1 MYSFYRILQTEPLQH
16 NKRGFTGHWMNPTA
30 FPASFAQQRL
40 WFLDQLE
47 PGTAA
52 YNLVRVF
59 RVVGPLN
66 LGTLSRAF
74 ETVLLRHAS
83 LRTVFESVDGNPRQ
97 VVLPDAKVHIA
108 VLDLSGLP
116 SDRAEAEALQIAREE
131 GKKPLHLGEGPLI
144 RAVLIRTGEETHI
157 LVLVMHHIIT
167 DGWSISILFR
177 ELTQSYADL
186 SNSHV
191 PNLPPLSIQ
200 YGEYSEWQRQNMSGE
215 VLANEL
221 RHWRKKLEG
230 AQTVLDLPTDYP
242 RPSTHSWRGATEK
255 IVLARSTLAKMKSI
269 GQVESSTL
277 FMVSLAAFQILL
289 WRYTRQESILVGTP
303 IAARNDLE
311 IENMIGLFV
320 NTLVFRADFGQRDL
334 TFRDQI
340 RQVRAFALEAY
351 AHQDV
356 PFERLVEA
364 LVPQRSLDTHPLF
377 QVMFTFQNIP
387 KQIFEIPGLRITEL
401 PFDAGIAK
409 FDLSVDVWEE
419 GEFHCQFEYNTDL
432 FERSTIERMLGHF
445 QELLESAVESPDTP
459 IAELSLMSAE
469 ERRQVVGE
477 WNQTA
482 QDYPRELTIQEAF
495 EQQVERTAHATALI
509 HAGQRWSYAQLN
521 GDANRLGRW
530 LAQQGIG
537 QDSRVGICLERS
549 ADTVVALLATLKT
562 GATYVPLDPAFPVE
576 RLQFMIEDAALACV
590 ITHASLRDRLPRNT
604 QKILVM
610 DGEGGWR
617 REASGNLGVATSS
630 SQVAYVIYTSG
641 STGNPKGVQ
650 GTHRAAINRF
660 AWMWKKYP
668 FQPGEVCCQKTN
680 LGFVD
685 SIWEIFG
692 PLLAGVPSVLIA
704 EEAVRDP
711 ELLVQEL
718 AREHVSRMV
727 LVPSLLRALLE
738 YAPNLQERVPE
749 LTLWSCSGEILP
761 VELAGKFRQVFPQAR
776 LLNIYGSSE
785 VAADVTCHEV
795 GECDLIASSVAI
807 GRPISN
813 AQIYLL
819 DEHGHPV
826 PAGVRGEIY
835 VGGEGLARGYLN
847 RAELTAER
855 FVANAL
861 APEQSARLYRTGDVG
876 RYRGNG
882 DLEYVGRVDQQV
894 KLRGQR
900 IELGEIETVLAR
912 HGAVRQAVVAVTG
925 TGEQQKLSAY
935 LVMKEGVEVPKAGE
949 LRQQLRAKLPEAMV
963 PTSYWQIERMP
974 LLPSGKVNRAELAGA
989 GGVLLGDEQEQVGP
1003 RNEVEA
1009 KLAEIWRELLKVE
1022 QVGMEQNFFE
1032 LGGHSLLVLQ
1042 LTARIRRS
1050 LEVELPVRSVF
1061 EAPTIAGL
1069 AMEVDKAR
1077 ALGLKPRPPIV
1088 QPRLRTP
1095 IEQPT
1100 DDALLLQL
1108 EELTAEEA
1116 TNLLKTMLDEKG
1128 SLKFD
1133 LSRLHPPA

>member
-1 MYSFYRILQTEPLQH
+1 
-16 NKRGFTGHWMNPTA
+16 MNPA
-30 FPASFAQQRL
+30 VFPASFAQQRL

-52 YNLVRVF
+52 YNLARVF
-59 RVVGPLN
+59 RIEGPLD
-66 LGTLSRAF
+66 LSVLTRAF
-74 ETVLLRHAS
+74 ETVVLRHAS
-83 LRTVFESVDGNPRQ
+83 LRTVFESVDGAPRQ
-97 VVLPDAKVHIA
+97 VILPDANVQIA
-108 VLDLSGLP
+108 LMDLSGLP
-116 SDRAEAEALQIAREE
+116 ADQREAEALQIAADE
-131 GKKPLHLGEGPLI
+131 GKKPFHLSEGPLL
-144 RAVLIRTGEETHI
+144 RAVLIRTGEEKHV

-177 ELTQSYADL
+177 ELTQCYADL
-186 SNSHV
+186 SNNRI

-200 YGEYSEWQRQNMSGE
+200 YADYAEWQRQNLSGALLTDE
-215 VLANEL
+215 V

-230 AQTVLDLPTDYP
+230 AQTLLDLPTDYP
-242 RPSTHSWRGATEK
+242 RPSTHTWRGATED
-255 IVLARSTLAKMKSI
+255 ITVAHSTLAKMKSI
-269 GQVESSTL
+269 GQSESSTL
-277 FMVSLAAFQILL
+277 FMVSLATFQALL
-289 WRYTRQESILVGTP
+289 WRYTRQESILIGTP
-303 IAARNDLE
+303 VAARNDVE
-311 IENMIGLFV
+311 IENLVGLFV
-320 NTLVFRADFGQRDL
+320 NTLVFRGDFGKRDL
-334 TFRDQI
+334 TFRDLV

-364 LVPQRSLDTHPLF
+364 IVPQRSVDTHPLF

-387 KQIFEIPGLRITEL
+387 KQVFEIPGLRITEL

-409 FDLSVDVWEE
+409 FDLSVEVWDD
-419 GEFHCQFEYNTDL
+419 GEFHCRFEYNTDL
-432 FERSTIERMLGHF
+432 FERATIATMAGHF
-445 QELLESAVESPDTP
+445 RQLMESAVASPDAP
-459 IAELSLMSAE
+459 IAKLSLMSAE
-469 ERRQVVGE
+469 EERRVLGE
-477 WNQTA
+477 WNRTA
-482 QDYPRELTIQEAF
+482 EDYPRDLTIQQVF
-495 EQQVERTAHATALI
+495 EQQVERSPQATALR
-509 HAGQRWSYAQLN
+509 HAGRHWSYEQLN
-521 GDANRLGRW
+521 RDANRLGHW
-530 LAQQGIG
+530 LAKQGIG
-537 QDSRVGICLERS
+537 PDSRVGICLERS
-549 ADTVVALLATLKT
+549 ADTVVALLAALKT
-562 GATYVPLDPAFPVE
+562 GATYVPLDPAFPLE

-590 ITHASLRDRLPRNT
+590 ITHASVRDKLPPDTR
-604 QKILVM
+604 KLLVM
-610 DGEGGWR
+610 DVEGSWR
-617 REASGNLGVATSS
+617 REAGDNLDVSTSS
-630 SQVAYVIYTSG
+630 SEVAYVIYTSG

-650 GTHRAAINRF
+650 GTHRASLNRF

-668 FQPGEVCCQKTN
+668 FHRGEVCCQKTN

-692 PLLAGVPSVLIA
+692 PLLAGVPSVIVS

-711 ELLVQEL
+711 ELLVEEL
-718 AREHVSRMV
+718 AREHVSRLV

-738 YAPNLQERVPE
+738 HAPNLQERLPE
-749 LTLWSCSGEILP
+749 LRLWSCSGEILP
-761 VELAGKFRQVFPQAR
+761 VELAGKFREVFPQAK

-795 GECDLIASSVAI
+795 EERDLVASSVAI

-813 AQIYLL
+813 TQIYLL
-819 DEHGHPV
+819 DEHGQPV

-835 VGGEGLARGYLN
+835 VGGDGLARGYLN
-847 RAELTAER
+847 RPELTAER
-855 FVANAL
+855 FVANEV

-876 RYRGNG
+876 RYRSNG

-912 HGAVRQAVVAVTG
+912 HGAIRQAVVAVRG

-935 LVMKEGVEVPKAGE
+935 LVMKEGVALPKAGE

-963 PTSYWQIERMP
+963 PSSYWTIEQIP
-974 LLPSGKVNRAELAGA
+974 LLPSGKVNRAELGRA
-989 GGVLLGDEQEQVGP
+989 GGVQLGDEAEQVGP

-1022 QVGMEQNFFE
+1022 QVGIEQNFFE

-1042 LTARIRRS
+1042 LTARIRRA

-1077 ALGLKPRPPIV
+1077 ALGLKPRTPIA
-1088 QPRLRTP
+1088 QLRPRTP
-1095 IEQPT
+1095 AGVSRE
-1100 DDALLLQL
+1100 ALLAQLDGLSSAELQGL
-1108 EELTAEEA
+1108 LQRVLDGKSTA
-1116 TNLLKTMLDEKG
+1116 
-1128 SLKFD
+1128 
-1133 LSRLHPPA
+1133 

>member
-1 MYSFYRILQTEPLQH
+1 
-16 NKRGFTGHWMNPTA
+16 MNPSA

-66 LGTLSRAF
+66 LGALTRAF

-97 VVLPDAKVHIA
+97 VVLPDANVHIA

-116 SDRAEAEALQIAREE
+116 SDRAEAEGLQIAREE
-131 GKKPLHLGEGPLI
+131 GKKPLHLGKGPLI

-242 RPSTHSWRGATEK
+242 RPLTHSWRGATEK
-255 IVLARSTLAKMKSI
+255 IVLTRSTLAKMKSI
-269 GQVESSTL
+269 GQAESSTL
-277 FMVSLAAFQILL
+277 FMVSLAAFQTLL

-356 PFERLVEA
+356 PFESLVEA

-409 FDLSVDVWEE
+409 FDLSVDVWED

-445 QELLESAVESPDTP
+445 QQLMESAVESPDAP
-459 IAELSLMSAE
+459 IAELSIMSAE

-477 WNQTA
+477 WNQTGE
-482 QDYPRELTIQEAF
+482 DYPRALTIQEAF
-495 EQQVERTAHATALI
+495 EQQVERTPQASALI
-509 HAGQRWSYAQLN
+509 HAGKRWSYEQLN
-521 GDANRLGRW
+521 GDANRLGGW
-530 LAQQGIG
+530 LIQQGIG
-537 QDSRVGICLERS
+537 QDCRVGICLERS

-576 RLQFMIEDAALACV
+576 RLRFMMEDAALGCV
-590 ITHASLRDRLPRNT
+590 ITHASLRDKLPGNT

-617 REASGNLGVATSS
+617 REGSGNLGVSTSS
-630 SQVAYVIYTSG
+630 SEVAYVIYTSG
-641 STGNPKGVQ
+641 STGHPKGVQ
-650 GTHRAAINRF
+650 GTHRASINRF

-692 PLLAGVPSVLIA
+692 PLLAGVPSVIIP

-718 AREHVSRMV
+718 GREHVTRMV

-738 YAPNLQERVPE
+738 NVPNLQERVPE
-749 LTLWSCSGEILP
+749 LTLWSCSGEILA
-761 VELAGKFRQVFPQAR
+761 VELAAKFRQVLPKAR

-795 GECDLIASSVAI
+795 GESDWMACSVAI

-855 FVANAL
+855 FVANQL

-912 HGAVRQAVVAVTG
+912 HGAVGQAVVAVTG

-963 PTSYWQIERMP
+963 PTSYWRIERMP
-974 LLPSGKVNRAELAGA
+974 LLPSGKVNRGELAGA
-989 GGVLLGDEQEQVGP
+989 GGVLLGDEQEQVGA

-1077 ALGLKPRPPIV
+1077 ALGLKPRTPIV
-1088 QPRLRTP
+1088 QPRPRTP
-1095 IEQPT
+1095 GGISRE
-1100 DDALLLQL
+1100 ALMAQLDNLSSSELQGLLQRVL
-1108 EELTAEEA
+1108 DGKSTA
-1116 TNLLKTMLDEKG
+1116 
-1128 SLKFD
+1128 
-1133 LSRLHPPA
+1133 

>member
-1 MYSFYRILQTEPLQH
+1 
-16 NKRGFTGHWMNPTA
+16 MNPSA

-66 LGTLSRAF
+66 LGALTRAF

-97 VVLPDAKVHIA
+97 VVLPDANVHIA

-116 SDRAEAEALQIAREE
+116 SDRAEAEGLQIAREE
-131 GKKPLHLGEGPLI
+131 GKKPLHLGKGPLI

-186 SNSHV
+186 SNSRV

-242 RPSTHSWRGATEK
+242 RPLTHSWRGATEK
-255 IVLARSTLAKMKSI
+255 IVLTRSTLAKMKSI
-269 GQVESSTL
+269 GQAESSTL
-277 FMVSLAAFQILL
+277 FMVSLAAFQTLL

-334 TFRDQI
+334 TFRDRI

-409 FDLSVDVWEE
+409 FDLSVDVWED

-445 QELLESAVESPDTP
+445 QQLMESAVESPDAP
-459 IAELSLMSAE
+459 IAELSIMSAE

-477 WNQTA
+477 WNQTGE
-482 QDYPRELTIQEAF
+482 DYPRALTIQEAF
-495 EQQVERTAHATALI
+495 EQQVERTPQASALI
-509 HAGQRWSYAQLN
+509 HAGKRWSYEQLN
-521 GDANRLGRW
+521 GDANRLGGW
-530 LAQQGIG
+530 LIQQGIG
-537 QDSRVGICLERS
+537 QDCRVGICLERS

-576 RLQFMIEDAALACV
+576 RLRFMMEDAALGCV
-590 ITHASLRDRLPRNT
+590 ITHASLRDKLPRNT

-617 REASGNLGVATSS
+617 REGSGNLGVSTSS
-630 SQVAYVIYTSG
+630 SEVAYVIYTSG
-641 STGNPKGVQ
+641 STGHPKGVQ

-692 PLLAGVPSVLIA
+692 PLLAGVPSVIIP

-718 AREHVSRMV
+718 GREHVTRMV

-738 YAPNLQERVPE
+738 NVPNLQERVPE
-749 LTLWSCSGEILP
+749 LRLWSCSGEILA
-761 VELAGKFRQVFPQAR
+761 VELAAKFRQVLPKAR

-795 GECDLIASSVAI
+795 GESDWMACSVAI

-855 FVANAL
+855 FVANQL

-912 HGAVRQAVVAVTG
+912 HGAVGQAVVAVTG

-974 LLPSGKVNRAELAGA
+974 LLPSGKVNRGELAGA
-989 GGVLLGDEQEQVGP
+989 GGVLLGDEQEQVGA

-1077 ALGLKPRPPIV
+1077 ALGLKPRTPIV

-1095 IEQPT
+1095 GGISRE
-1100 DDALLLQL
+1100 ALMAQLDNLSSSELQGLLQRVL
-1108 EELTAEEA
+1108 DGKSTA
-1116 TNLLKTMLDEKG
+1116 
-1128 SLKFD
+1128 
-1133 LSRLHPPA
+1133 

>member
-1 MYSFYRILQTEPLQH
+1 MPMYRVHRILYRRAFQH
-16 NKRGFTGHWMNPTA
+16 NGRGVPGLWMNPSA

-66 LGTLSRAF
+66 LGVLTRAF

-97 VVLPDAKVHIA
+97 VVLPDANVRIA

-144 RAVLIRTGEETHI
+144 RAVLIRTGEETYI

-215 VLANEL
+215 VLASEL

-242 RPSTHSWRGATEK
+242 RPLTHSWRGATEK
-255 IVLARSTLAKMKSI
+255 IVLTRSTLAKMKSL
-269 GQVESSTL
+269 GQAESSTL
-277 FMVSLAAFQILL
+277 FMVSLAAFQTLL

-320 NTLVFRADFGQRDL
+320 NTLVFRADFGQRDW
-334 TFRDQI
+334 TFRDRI
-340 RQVRAFALEAY
+340 RQARAFALEAY

-356 PFERLVEA
+356 PFESLVEA

-409 FDLSVDVWEE
+409 FDLSVDVWED

-445 QELLESAVESPDTP
+445 RQLIESAVESPDAP
-459 IAELSLMSAE
+459 IADLSIMSAE
-469 ERRQVVGE
+469 ERRQVVEE
-477 WNQTA
+477 WNQTGE
-482 QDYPRELTIQEAF
+482 DYPRALTIQEAF
-495 EQQVERTAHATALI
+495 EQQVERTPQASALI
-509 HAGQRWSYAQLN
+509 HAGKRWSYEQLN
-521 GDANRLGRW
+521 GDANRLGGW

-537 QDSRVGICLERS
+537 QDCRVGICLERS
-549 ADTVVALLATLKT
+549 ADTVVALLATLKS

-576 RLQFMIEDAALACV
+576 RLQFMMEDAGLGCV
-590 ITHASLRDRLPRNT
+590 ITHASLRDKLPRNSE
-604 QKILVM
+604 KILVM
-610 DGEGGWR
+610 DEEGGWR
-617 REASGNLGVATSS
+617 GEASGNLGVSTCSS
-630 SQVAYVIYTSG
+630 EVAYVIYTSG
-641 STGNPKGVQ
+641 STGHPKGVQ
-650 GTHRAAINRF
+650 GTHRASLNRF

-692 PLLAGVPSVLIA
+692 PLLAGVPSVIIA

-718 AREHVSRMV
+718 GREHVTRLV

-738 YAPNLQERVPE
+738 NAPNLQERVPE
-749 LTLWSCSGEILP
+749 LRLWSCSGEILP
-761 VELAGKFRQVFPQAR
+761 VELAAKFREVLPQAR

-795 GECDLIASSVAI
+795 GECDLLASSVAI

-819 DEHGHPV
+819 DEHGQPV

-855 FVANAL
+855 FVANEL

-912 HGAVRQAVVAVTG
+912 HGAVGQAVVAVTG
-925 TGEQQKLSAY
+925 SGEQQKLSAY

-974 LLPSGKVNRAELAGA
+974 LLPSGKVNRAELGSA
-989 GGVLLGDEQEQVGP
+989 GGVLLGDEQEQVGA

-1009 KLAEIWRELLKVE
+1009 KLGEIWRELLKVE

-1077 ALGLKPRPPIV
+1077 ALGLKPRTPIL
-1088 QPRLRTP
+1088 QPRPRAP
-1095 IEQPT
+1095 GGISRE
-1100 DDALLLQL
+1100 ALIAQLDNLSSSELQGLLQRVL
-1108 EELTAEEA
+1108 DGKSTA
-1116 TNLLKTMLDEKG
+1116 
-1128 SLKFD
+1128 
-1133 LSRLHPPA
+1133 

>member
-1 MYSFYRILQTEPLQH
+1 
-16 NKRGFTGHWMNPTA
+16 MNPSA

-66 LGTLSRAF
+66 LGALTRAF

-97 VVLPDAKVHIA
+97 VVLPDANVHIA

-116 SDRAEAEALQIAREE
+116 SDRAEAEGLQIAREE
-131 GKKPLHLGEGPLI
+131 GKKPLHLGKGPLI

-186 SNSHV
+186 SNSRV

-200 YGEYSEWQRQNMSGE
+200 YGEYSEWQRQNMTGE

-242 RPSTHSWRGATEK
+242 RPLTHSWRGATEK
-255 IVLARSTLAKMKSI
+255 IVLTRSTLAKMKSI
-269 GQVESSTL
+269 GQAESSTL
-277 FMVSLAAFQILL
+277 FMVSLAAFQTLL

-409 FDLSVDVWEE
+409 FDLSVDVWED

-445 QELLESAVESPDTP
+445 QQLMESAVESPDAP
-459 IAELSLMSAE
+459 IAELSIMSAE

-477 WNQTA
+477 WNQTGE
-482 QDYPRELTIQEAF
+482 DYPRALTIQEAF
-495 EQQVERTAHATALI
+495 EQQVERTPQASALI
-509 HAGQRWSYAQLN
+509 HAGKRWSYEQLN
-521 GDANRLGRW
+521 GDANRLGGW
-530 LAQQGIG
+530 LIQQGIG
-537 QDSRVGICLERS
+537 QDCRVGICLERS

-576 RLQFMIEDAALACV
+576 RLRFMMEDAALGCV
-590 ITHASLRDRLPRNT
+590 ITHASLRDKLPRNT

-617 REASGNLGVATSS
+617 REGSGNLGVSTSS

-641 STGNPKGVQ
+641 STGHPKGVQ

-692 PLLAGVPSVLIA
+692 PLLAGVPSVIIP

-718 AREHVSRMV
+718 GREHVTRMV

-738 YAPNLQERVPE
+738 NVPNLQERVPE
-749 LTLWSCSGEILP
+749 LRLWSCSGEILA
-761 VELAGKFRQVFPQAR
+761 VELAAKFRQVLPKAR

-795 GECDLIASSVAI
+795 GESDWMACSVAI

-855 FVANAL
+855 FVANQL

-912 HGAVRQAVVAVTG
+912 HGAVGQAVVAVTG

-963 PTSYWQIERMP
+963 PTSYWRIERMP
-974 LLPSGKVNRAELAGA
+974 LLPSGKVNRAELGGA
-989 GGVLLGDEQEQVGP
+989 GGVLLGDEQEQVGA

-1077 ALGLKPRPPIV
+1077 ALGLKPRTPIV

-1095 IEQPT
+1095 GGISRE
-1100 DDALLLQL
+1100 ALMAQLDNLSSSELQGLLQRVL
-1108 EELTAEEA
+1108 DGKSTA
-1116 TNLLKTMLDEKG
+1116 
-1128 SLKFD
+1128 
-1133 LSRLHPPA
+1133 

>member
-1 MYSFYRILQTEPLQH
+1 
-16 NKRGFTGHWMNPTA
+16 MNPSA

-66 LGTLSRAF
+66 LGALTRAF

-97 VVLPDAKVHIA
+97 VVLPDANVHIA

-116 SDRAEAEALQIAREE
+116 SDRAEAEGLQIAREE
-131 GKKPLHLGEGPLI
+131 GKKPLHLGKGPLI

-186 SNSHV
+186 SNGRV
-191 PNLPPLSIQ
+191 PNLPRLSIQ

-242 RPSTHSWRGATEK
+242 RPLTHSWRGATEK
-255 IVLARSTLAKMKSI
+255 IVLTRSTLAKMKSI
-269 GQVESSTL
+269 GQAESSTL
-277 FMVSLAAFQILL
+277 FMVSLAAFQTLL

-334 TFRDQI
+334 TFRDRI

-409 FDLSVDVWEE
+409 FDLSVDVWED

-445 QELLESAVESPDTP
+445 QQLMESAVESPDAP
-459 IAELSLMSAE
+459 IAELSIMSAE

-477 WNQTA
+477 WNQTGE
-482 QDYPRELTIQEAF
+482 DYPRALTIQEAF
-495 EQQVERTAHATALI
+495 EQQVERTPQASALI
-509 HAGQRWSYAQLN
+509 HAGKRWSYEQLN
-521 GDANRLGRW
+521 GDANRLGGW
-530 LAQQGIG
+530 LIQQGIG
-537 QDSRVGICLERS
+537 QDCRVGICLERS

-576 RLQFMIEDAALACV
+576 RLRFMMEDAALGCV
-590 ITHASLRDRLPRNT
+590 ITHASLRDKLPGNT

-617 REASGNLGVATSS
+617 REGSGNLGVSTSS
-630 SQVAYVIYTSG
+630 SEVAYVIYTSG
-641 STGNPKGVQ
+641 STGHPKGVQ

-692 PLLAGVPSVLIA
+692 PLLAGVPSVIIP

-718 AREHVSRMV
+718 GREHVTRMV

-738 YAPNLQERVPE
+738 NVPNLQERVPE
-749 LTLWSCSGEILP
+749 LRLWSCSGEILA
-761 VELAGKFRQVFPQAR
+761 VELAAKFRQVLPKAR

-795 GECDLIASSVAI
+795 GESDWMACSVAI

-855 FVANAL
+855 FVANQL

-912 HGAVRQAVVAVTG
+912 HGAVGQAVVAVTG

-963 PTSYWQIERMP
+963 PTSYWRIERMP
-974 LLPSGKVNRAELAGA
+974 LLPSGKVNRAELGGA
-989 GGVLLGDEQEQVGP
+989 GGVLLGDEQEQVGA

-1077 ALGLKPRPPIV
+1077 ALGLKPRTPIV

-1095 IEQPT
+1095 GGISRE
-1100 DDALLLQL
+1100 ALMAQLDNLSSSELQGLLQRVL
-1108 EELTAEEA
+1108 DGKSTA
-1116 TNLLKTMLDEKG
+1116 
-1128 SLKFD
+1128 
-1133 LSRLHPPA
+1133 

>member
-1 MYSFYRILQTEPLQH
+1 
-16 NKRGFTGHWMNPTA
+16 
-30 FPASFAQQRL
+30 
-40 WFLDQLE
+40 
-47 PGTAA
+47 
-52 YNLVRVF
+52 
-59 RVVGPLN
+59 
-66 LGTLSRAF
+66 
-74 ETVLLRHAS
+74 
-83 LRTVFESVDGNPRQ
+83 
-97 VVLPDAKVHIA
+97 
-108 VLDLSGLP
+108 
-116 SDRAEAEALQIAREE
+116 
-131 GKKPLHLGEGPLI
+131 
-144 RAVLIRTGEETHI
+144 
-157 LVLVMHHIIT
+157 
-167 DGWSISILFR
+167 
-177 ELTQSYADL
+177 
-186 SNSHV
+186 
-191 PNLPPLSIQ
+191 
-200 YGEYSEWQRQNMSGE
+200 
-215 VLANEL
+215 
-221 RHWRKKLEG
+221 
-230 AQTVLDLPTDYP
+230 
-242 RPSTHSWRGATEK
+242 
-255 IVLARSTLAKMKSI
+255 
-269 GQVESSTL
+269 
-277 FMVSLAAFQILL
+277 
-289 WRYTRQESILVGTP
+289 
-303 IAARNDLE
+303 
-311 IENMIGLFV
+311 
-320 NTLVFRADFGQRDL
+320 
-334 TFRDQI
+334 
-340 RQVRAFALEAY
+340 
-351 AHQDV
+351 
-356 PFERLVEA
+356 
-364 LVPQRSLDTHPLF
+364 
-377 QVMFTFQNIP
+377 
-387 KQIFEIPGLRITEL
+387 
-401 PFDAGIAK
+401 
-409 FDLSVDVWEE
+409 
-419 GEFHCQFEYNTDL
+419 
-432 FERSTIERMLGHF
+432 MLGHF
-445 QELLESAVESPDTP
+445 QELLERAVVSPDAP
-459 IAELSLMSAE
+459 LAELSLMSAE
-469 ERRQVVGE
+469 ERRQVVVE

-482 QDYPRELTIQEAF
+482 EDFPRDLTIQGAF
-495 EQQVERTAHATALI
+495 EQQVGRTPHASALI
-509 HAGQRWSYAQLN
+509 HAGKRWSYEQLN

-530 LAQQGIG
+530 LAKQGIG
-537 QDSRVGICLERS
+537 QDARVGICLERS

-562 GATYVPLDPAFPVE
+562 GAAYVPLDPAFPRD

-590 ITHASLRDRLPRNT
+590 ITHASLRDKLPRNT

-610 DGEGGWR
+610 DGEEGWR
-617 REASGNLGVATSS
+617 REASGNLGVSGSS
-630 SQVAYVIYTSG
+630 SEVAYVIYTSG

-692 PLLAGVPSVLIA
+692 PLLAGVPSVIIP

-718 AREHVSRMV
+718 AREHVTRMV

-738 YAPNLQERVPE
+738 NAPNLQERVPE

-761 VELAGKFRQVFPQAR
+761 VELAGKFRQVFPKAK

-795 GECDLIASSVAI
+795 GERDLTASSVAI

-819 DEHGHPV
+819 DEHRKPV
-826 PAGVRGEIY
+826 PVGVRGEIY

-847 RAELTAER
+847 RAELMAER
-855 FVANAL
+855 FVVNEL
-861 APEQSARLYRTGDVG
+861 AQEQSARLYRTGDVG

-963 PTSYWQIERMP
+963 PTSYRQIEHVP
-974 LLPSGKVNRAELAGA
+974 LLPSGKVNRADLARA
-989 GGVLLGDEQEQVGP
+989 GGILLGEEQAQVGP

-1042 LTARIRRS
+1042 LTARIRRA

-1077 ALGLKPRPPIV
+1077 ALGLKPRTPIV
-1088 QPRLRTP
+1088 QPRPRTP
-1095 IEQPT
+1095 AIKQST
-1100 DDALLLQL
+1100 DDALFLQL
-1108 EELTAEEA
+1108 EKLTAEEV

-1128 SLKFD
+1128 NLKPD
-1133 LSRLHPPA
+1133 LSRLQPPA